1 MQCIAQRSQEMHV
14 CSLRISGDDELY
26 WEVHGRENVFSLND
40 TFFPLTV
47 LFDKTDNDVLPL
59 ESKSYSLPVTFS
71 EKSTALYQEQHKSD
85 VSRVGTAACHIS
97 CLLDFL
103 SHRNTNGQTMAGKP
117 AGFLQG
123 PAVVETDR
131 PNVLRLLGLTGSD
144 RETPYLLPPSSK
156 MSPFIL

>member
-1 MQCIAQRSQEMHV
+1 MCTTHSFL
-14 CSLRISGDDELY
+14 SL
-26 WEVHGRENVFSLND
+26 
-40 TFFPLTV
+40 

-59 ESKSYSLPVTFS
+59 EPKSYLFPVTLL
-71 EKSTALYQEQHKSD
+71 EKSTVLYQEQHKSD

-123 PAVVETDR
+123 PAAVETDR
-131 PNVLRLLGLTGSD
+131 PNVLCLLGLTG
-144 RETPYLLPPSSK
+144 
-156 MSPFIL
+156 